1 MLAGFILNFM
11 PCVLPVIGL
20 KLLSFLEQ
28 GGKNPG
34 RVLMLNVWYTLGILS
49 AYPLPTNIPNQ
60 RISTT
65 PPPSPLPHPPPW
77 QNHPR

>member
-49 AYPLPTNIPNQ
+49 AYPLPSQ
-60 RISTT
+60 EQTT
-65 PPPSPLPHPPPW
+65 CSGNSRCSSVCRLARPS
-77 QNHPR
+77 